1 MARPPVKAQQLADQL
16 AQEIEAGEISPG
28 SWLPA
33 ERQLAEHHG
42 YGRST
47 ARQAIQRLV
56 EMGLVEQIP
65 GSGARVRDQ
74 EPSPVANAHLDEGL
88 RQVRDELREIN
99 ARLTAIETRLEQPDP
114 HR

>member
-16 AQEIEAGEISPG
+16 AREIEAGEISAG

-47 ARQAIQRLV
+47 ARQAIQQLV
-56 EMGLVEQIP
+56 EMGFVEQVP
-65 GSGARVRDQ
+65 GSGARVRGRESSGTDD
-74 EPSPVANAHLDEGL
+74 AHLDDGL

-99 ARLTAIETRLEQPDP
+99 ARLMAIEARLGQPDA